1 MSSLLTGFANRL
13 TAGMNTSKTKKSE
26 LTFAQQRRL
35 KEAGP
40 RITAEGNVE
49 SARITKESNLGVA
62 AINLRG
68 TDITAKGRIRE
79 KEIERETQKLK
90 DNRERF
96 KLGADSHW
104 QTFSERRKS
113 DIDRLGRK
121 YLSKPTEDQVTAW
134 TRSTQS
140 KGYEW
145 LRSNN
150 LLPNNASTK
159 QIEKGYKVNDFGQYL
174 GTKGY
179 LLPNGGFATQDSIS
193 QKEDVL
199 SQINEDVEVYTLMQD
214 LLITDK
220 TSKDYRNAERRLELL
235 GFNPNDLE
243 DFSDSGAAVKRQ
255 YQRIVNYIAPNMNKD
270 LLSKYNAYISAP
282 KDKNIQKLYVLDND
296 NRKKALKNKN
306 VPRNKPE
313 EIAKSQQAFIPAK
326 TTAVKPRP
334 ETPYRTQMEAPRQFA
349 VRGQDKRRYEEA
361 ENRSINGTKKD
372 IERYNAVRE
381 RVVLLTSNPAKHN
394 KYNGAVNFATSDS
407 SFGKKIENKGKRT
420 GQVGKHFIGFSEDHK
435 IKDSSYLEKLKP
447 EDIIKPTSLE
457 IHEMTVTAL
466 AEAEGEIGN
475 NIENI
480 DHVIEVMRNRVYH
493 PSFQKY
499 NKKDVQPLEPDSNNK
514 KTINS
519 VIGEDKGD
527 ALGIGQAQE
536 RGLKEKNIAR
546 AIKDINSVGVKI
558 EKGQFNPTT
567 IVEAAKRV
575 PKYEKLIENNPNL
588 NNEDLSELIR
598 KQQNDTVD
606 KTINLKNPAEMI
618 KIRDK
623 RDKENGISRISLK
636 FGSNNMIP
644 TDKFIGKNGE
654 TKELPTVV
662 DRDTALGHIASFRNN
677 INKSTGT
684 KTHKTTIKELSAPD
698 VALAMLSRFESFLD
712 KVNNS
717 SRFTP
722 EEKKDIVNS
731 FQNSRYMDEIRSN
744 VSKLYAFDNNPGM
757 FIVFNGETTFPNL
770 SKLSTENV
778 SNGSRGA
785 SFKEIFQK
793 EFRDKR
799 QLISKPMVD
808 PITGVAD
815 PNKLQFFL
823 KAKSNNFLVVQGMTE
838 ATKEQIGS
846 NGQFVLDLKVFPS
859 VEGIPETV
867 KDKLGDEF
875 GSDKVI
881 NMFHPDSKF
890 IHADPSKEAFVNEA
904 IAPIKEALRRYDG
917 TPESATNLVNIVSK
931 NAGKIKSLSN
941 IIGFDGSYVDGQK
954 IIQIATSLAGER
966 ELQNNTS
973 ITRQKNVGGVNVNV
987 SSSRSTGL
995 TKKQMDSDPHMKDA
1009 QKSLSSARVVLDYL
1023 FGLEKA
1029 QQDSGLYSKGID
1041 KLMPPSMVEGARKVI
1056 KEFKANSGDLNAA
1069 LEGSNFNP
1077 DEVKLFKQ
1085 IIEEKGALQTNQIQ
1099 TIFDKV
1105 IQGGKSFIDFA
1116 EQFYKNETK
1125 SLNRVYERSTSID
1138 QGSGL
1143 NATSLDFLKNVKR
1156 IREKVF
1162 KEYKDATNLSDD
1174 TAETRRM
1181 KRRAIANAQRNFYAT
1196 ALTYH
1201 FAGLVQGGSGGRAI
1215 SNEDFE
1221 NLYRALWGAGGEL
1234 QASNI
1239 KRAINIARTSIN
1251 RAKAVFAIGALAPGA
1266 SVRALNFLDPIIRA
1280 VRRKEEAIHVK
1291 RNITDNYK
1299 VVTPENITSIK
1310 NIQLQYSGDYVI
1322 DGRPTDNAF
1331 NAHMSVKNNTINL
1344 LKGLNN
1350 SNAIKNGL
1358 KQGLKNIK
1366 STLNLGQDGNDFSK
1380 ITAGEF
1386 FKAIDNSFVNEQF
1399 LERPD
1404 FKDFEKISTVIKYSI
1419 FQELNKQE
1427 NKELIRYTGK
1437 VTKNSRAHGMSLSNM
1452 YSRATNSDI
1461 SLDARKEYLE
1471 ILERYYTPII
1481 REFLN

>member
-26 LTFAQQRRL
+26 LTFDQQRRL

-40 RITAEGNVE
+40 RITAEADVKSAVISGKASMNVANTNLE
-49 SARITKESNLGVA
+49 GTRITAEG
-62 AINLRG
+62 G
-68 TDITAKGRIRE
+68 IRQ
-79 KEIERETQKLK
+79 KEIELEGKKLTDK
-90 DNRERF
+90 RERY

-104 QTFSERRKS
+104 QTFAERRKN
-113 DIDRLGRK
+113 DIGRLGPK
-121 YLSKPTEDQVTAW
+121 FISKPTEDQVTAW

-199 SQINEDVEVYTLMQD
+199 AQINEDVEVYTLMQD
-214 LLITDK
+214 LLITDR

-235 GFNPNDLE
+235 GFNPKDLE
-243 DFSDSGAAVKRQ
+243 DFNRGGAAVKRQ

-282 KDKNIQKLYVLDND
+282 KNKNIQKLYVLDHN
-296 NRKKALKNKN
+296 NRKDLLKNKN
-306 VPRNKPE
+306 VPRQNPE

-334 ETPYRTQMEAPRQFA
+334 KTPYRTQMEAPRQFA
-349 VRGQDKRRYEEA
+349 VRGQDKIRFKEA
-361 ENRSINGTKKD
+361 ENRSINGTKED

-381 RVVLLTSNPAKHN
+381 RVVLLTSNPAKYN

-407 SFGKKIENKGKRT
+407 SFGKKIENEGKRT

-447 EDIIKPTSLE
+447 KDIIKPTSLE

-466 AEAEGEIGN
+466 AEAEGEIKN

-480 DHVIEVMRNRVYH
+480 DHVIEVIRNRVYH

-499 NKKDVQPLEPDSNNK
+499 NKKDVQPLKPDNNNK

-519 VIGEDKGD
+519 VIGEDEGD

-536 RGLKEKNIAR
+536 RGQKEKNIAR
-546 AIKDINSVGVKI
+546 AIKDIESVGVKI

-567 IVEAAKRV
+567 IVQAAKRS

-588 NNEDLSELIR
+588 NDEDLSELIR

-623 RDKENGISRISLK
+623 RDQENGISRISLK

-654 TKELPTVV
+654 TKELPTMV
-662 DRDTALGHIASFRNN
+662 DRNTALGYIASFRNN

-698 VALAMLSRFESFLD
+698 IALAMLSRFESFLD
-712 KVNNS
+712 QVNNS

-875 GSDKVI
+875 GSNKVI

-890 IHADPSKEAFVNEA
+890 IHDDPSKEAFVNEA

-1009 QKSLSSARVVLDYL
+1009 EKSLSSARVVLDYL

-1041 KLMPPSMVEGARKVI
+1041 KLMPPSMVEGARKI
-1056 KEFKANSGDLNAA
+1056 IEEFKENSGNLNAA
-1069 LEGSNFNP
+1069 LEESNFSP
-1077 DEVKLFKQ
+1077 DEVRLFKQ
-1085 IIEEKGALQTNQIQ
+1085 IISEQGALQTNQIQ
-1099 TIFDKV
+1099 TIFDKL
-1105 IQGGKSFIDFA
+1105 IQGGKSFINFA
-1116 EQFYKNETK
+1116 EQFYDNETK
-1125 SLNRVYERSTSID
+1125 SLNKVYERSISID

-1143 NATSLDFLKNVKR
+1143 NATSRDFLKNVKG

-1162 KEYKDATNLSDD
+1162 EEYKKATQLDDSSSDN
-1174 TAETRRM
+1174 RNR

-1234 QASNI
+1234 QASNV

-1280 VRRKEEAIHVK
+1280 VRRKEEAIHVN
-1291 RNITDNYK
+1291 RNIRDNYK
-1299 VVTPENITSIK
+1299 VVTPENMTSLK
-1310 NIQLQYSGDYVI
+1310 SIQLQYSGENVI

-1350 SNAIKNGL
+1350 SDAIKNGL

-1399 LERPD
+1399 LERGDFPD
-1404 FKDFEKISTVIKYSI
+1404 FKKISSVIEYSI
-1419 FQELNKQE
+1419 FQELSKQE
-1427 NKELIRYTGK
+1427 NKKLIRYTGE
-1437 VTKNSRAHGMSLSNM
+1437 VTKNSNAHGMSLSDM
-1452 YSRATNSDI
+1452 YIRATNPKI
-1461 SLDARKEYLE
+1461 ILDARKEYLE